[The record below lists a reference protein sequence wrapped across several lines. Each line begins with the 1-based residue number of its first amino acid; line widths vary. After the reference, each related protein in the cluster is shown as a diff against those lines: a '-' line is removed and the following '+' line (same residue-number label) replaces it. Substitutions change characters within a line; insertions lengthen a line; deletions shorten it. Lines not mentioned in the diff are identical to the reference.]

1 MIGTKKELSSEQHT
15 LYSELIPEHKKVVDK
30 ERHLYEVT
38 PKHKRYRI
46 YIGRFFELKK
56 GLHSVF
62 NELRE
67 AKEYDYLEFMIN
79 SGGGFVHEG
88 MQFFNIIQEKFINR
102 TVTYLDNRGYSM
114 GALLFCMGHKRVIY
128 PYSDLMFHT
137 YSHGSQG
144 KGGEVKTYVDHT
156 SKKLDRFFYDII
168 VSNGF
173 LSDDEFQKM
182 TIGQD
187 YWMDAKELCKRE
199 IATHVIVGG
208 EEITAKEYLRLLKK
222 EKMEK
227 KAQKAEKKE
236 VNLQSEERS
245 KKTKSKKKSKQ

>member
-1 MIGTKKELSSEQHT
+1 MMSDAKKELSSEQHT
-15 LYSELIPEHKKVVDK
+15 LYSEVIPEHKRVINK
-30 ERHLYEVT
+30 EKYIYEVT

-46 YIGRFFELKK
+46 YIGRFFEQKK

-67 AKEYDYLEFMIN
+67 AKSHDYLELMIN

-88 MQFFNIIQEKFINR
+88 MQFFNIIQEKFYHR
-102 TVTYLDNRGYSM
+102 TVSYLDNRGYSM
-114 GALLFCMGHKRVIY
+114 GALLFCMADKRVIY

-144 KGGEVKTYVDHT
+144 KGGEVKTHVNHT
-156 SKKLDRFFYDII
+156 SKKLERFFYEII
-168 VSNGF
+168 VKKGF
-173 LSDDEFQKM
+173 LSNEEFNKM

-208 EEITAKEYLRLLKK
+208 EELTASEYLKELKR
-222 EKMEK
+222 EK
-227 KAQKAEKKE
+227 KAKKQKK
-236 VNLQSEERS
+236 
-245 KKTKSKKKSKQ
+245 